1 MPAGEVSRPHESGVI
16 GHLSNLI
23 LSWLNLLFELL
34 DTKVEYKLELF
45 ELLSLLLE
53 LVYLGFT
60 VADLLISSCNL
71 LVKQFDFI
79 LMLLKNI
86 FLLLY
91 GSLLVNNIALEALHV
106 RSDIL
111 HLALYELQLSLGFQG
126 HVLDL
131 ILILLVFLPDLR

>member
-1 MPAGEVSRPHESGVI
+1 
-16 GHLSNLI
+16 
-23 LSWLNLLFELL
+23 
-34 DTKVEYKLELF
+34 
-45 ELLSLLLE
+45 LSLLLE

-111 HLALYELQLSLGFQG
+111 HLAFYELQLSLGFQG